1 MGIRFSKNPEIIVED
16 GKIIR
21 LFIEELCIERNFNCK
36 STVKK
41 AMTDLAISSPLEFME
56 LYLSLS
62 NDEEFLKIASKIYED
77 NIDKLKY
84 PYEVMKSLYM
94 SDLPEKPYNASA
106 SKFFIDM
113 DLLLIVDGLVI
124 KIIDDIAN
132 SELVKR
138 NEIRFYSTL
147 KNLIY
152 HLADSKIVEFMKFY
166 KVVKNDPVAFKIADD
181 VRKILLEAK
190 QEKLN
195 KIQSEIDLLSCK
207 L

>member
-1 MGIRFSKNPEIIVED
+1 MIKLFHKNPQIAVED
-16 GKIIR
+16 GKIIQ
-21 LFIEELCIERNFNCK
+21 LIMEDVVIESNFDFS
-36 STVKK
+36 STVQNV
-41 AMTDLAISSPLEFME
+41 MRELSISSPLAFME
-56 LYLSLS
+56 LYLNLS
-62 NDEEFLKIASKIYED
+62 NDEEFLKKASEIYED
-77 NIDKLKY
+77 NIDKLQY

-124 KIIDDIAN
+124 KIIDSISN

-138 NEIRFYSTL
+138 NEILFYSTL

-195 KIQSEIDLLSCK
+195 KIQSEIDLLSCT
-207 L
+207 

>member
-1 MGIRFSKNPEIIVED
+1 MIKLFHKNPQIAVED
-16 GKIIR
+16 GKIIQ
-21 LFIEELCIERNFNCK
+21 LIMEDVVIESNFDFS
-36 STVKK
+36 STVQNV
-41 AMTDLAISSPLEFME
+41 MRELSISSPLAFME
-56 LYLSLS
+56 LYLNLS
-62 NDEEFLKIASKIYED
+62 NDEEFLKKASEIYED
-77 NIDKLKY
+77 NIDKLQY

-124 KIIDDIAN
+124 KIIDSISN

-138 NEIRFYSTL
+138 NEILFYSTL

-166 KVVKNDPVAFKIADD
+166 KVVKNDPVAFKIADN

-195 KIQSEIDLLSCK
+195 KIQSEIDLLSCT
-207 L
+207 